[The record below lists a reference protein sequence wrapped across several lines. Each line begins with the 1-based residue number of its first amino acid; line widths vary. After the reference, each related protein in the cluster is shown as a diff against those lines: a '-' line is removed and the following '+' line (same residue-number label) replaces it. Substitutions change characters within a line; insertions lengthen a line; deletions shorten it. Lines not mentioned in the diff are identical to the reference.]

1 MKLQQTSIQI
11 SLLSTFK
18 PSKPLD
24 DSFGGTLQHA
34 NSAQEVKDKQQTCLE
49 AAKYWVTLPLSH

>member
-11 SLLSTFK
+11 YIIVEPFR

-24 DSFGGTLQHA
+24 DSVGGTLQHA

-49 AAKYWVTLPLSH
+49 AAKY